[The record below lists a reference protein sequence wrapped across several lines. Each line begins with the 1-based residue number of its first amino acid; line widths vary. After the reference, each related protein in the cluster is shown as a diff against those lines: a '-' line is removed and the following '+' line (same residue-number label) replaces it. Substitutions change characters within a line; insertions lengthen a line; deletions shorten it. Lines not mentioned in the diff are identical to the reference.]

1 MKRNFR
7 ECRPL
12 TLLALLCAA
21 PAAAEELS
29 LPLPSDANATR
40 TTAQYQ
46 CEDMGPLKI
55 EYLTAGA
62 ISLALMK
69 LDGQAQVFAQVLSG
83 SGARYAS
90 GPYVWWI
97 KGAEGALQDLRK
109 GEGAKPVSCKATS

>member
-21 PAAAEELS
+21 PAVAGELS
-29 LPLPSDANATR
+29 LPLPGDVKATR
-40 TTAQYQ
+40 ITAHYQ
-46 CEDMGPLKI
+46 CADMGSLKI

-62 ISLALMK
+62 IKLALMK

-90 GPYVWWI
+90 GPYMWWI
-97 KGAEGALQDLRK
+97 KGAEGTLQDLRK
-109 GEGAKPVSCKATS
+109 GEGAKPVSCEATP